1 MKASSLIRSLVAR
14 SKCAIFNALR
24 PSESTSNKRAS
35 PFVIALFAL
44 LCAGTACAA
53 ILPGFVNAVLLP
65 ANPTSADNLKVSMSD
80 RTCGS
85 FLPYTGNTYRVS
97 MSQGN
102 ITVALGAHITGA
114 ILPLCPGGVPRE
126 EIDLGRLPAGNYTLS
141 VIEAP
146 TGMRPGPLIDNAPF
160 TVADARATKVAP
172 YVRIDYSG
180 HWWDP
185 NDSGWGLFIWHDAR
199 DNVLAAWFTYT
210 PDGKPM
216 WYVFQPTWTTS
227 SSTVTTPL
235 LQTSRLPGPTSPP
248 PAPTSYATVGSASL
262 DFTNFGTADEGKLT
276 YTFTGGAQQ
285 VRNIQRFKP

>member
-1 MKASSLIRSLVAR
+1 M
-14 SKCAIFNALR
+14 
-24 PSESTSNKRAS
+24 NKRTLIFTLILVTALAHGEI
-35 PFVIALFAL
+35 IAQ
-44 LCAGTACAA
+44 
-53 ILPGFVNAVLLP
+53 ILPGVTATVLP
-65 ANPTSADNLKVSMSD
+65 VNPTSADNLKLIMLRRCDGLGFNAANLYVVGMT
-80 RTCGS
+80 R
-85 FLPYTGNTYRVS
+85 N
-97 MSQGN
+97 N
-102 ITVALGAHITGA
+102 ITVTLANTLSGITPSA
-114 ILPLCPGGVPRE
+114 CAPTPTPRDE
-126 EIDLGRLPAGNYTLS
+126 VDLGRLPAGSYTLT
-141 VIEAP
+141 VIEP
-146 TGMRPGPLIDNAPF
+146 TTQSNPSRTVINNLPF

-172 YVRIDYSG
+172 YVRLDYSG

-227 SSTVTTPL
+227 ASTVTTPL

-262 DFTNFGTADEGKLT
+262 DFTNFGTADEGKIT

>member
-1 MKASSLIRSLVAR
+1 MDKKWRRLLGHI
-14 SKCAIFNALR
+14 
-24 PSESTSNKRAS
+24 
-35 PFVIALFAL
+35 LFPL
-44 LCAGTACAA
+44 LSAGTAWAA
-53 ILPGFVNAVLLP
+53 VLPGFVDAVFLP
-65 ANPTSADNLKVSMSD
+65 SNPTSADNLKISMAS

-97 MSQGN
+97 MSQGS
-102 ITVALGAHITGA
+102 ITVALGPHITGA
-114 ILPLCPGGVPRE
+114 ILPLCPGGFPRE
-126 EIDLGRLPAGNYTLS
+126 EIDLGRLPAGTYTLS

-146 TGMRPGPLIDNAPF
+146 TGMRPGPLIENAPF
-160 TVADARATKVAP
+160 TVTDARATKVAP
-172 YVRIDYSG
+172 YVRLDYSG

-199 DNVLAAWFTYT
+199 DNVLAAWFTYM

-227 SSTVTTPL
+227 ASTVTAPL

-262 DFTNFGTADEGKLT
+262 DFTNFGAADEGKIT
-276 YTFTGGAQQ
+276 YTLTGGAQQ